1 MYIEHIPSLVK
12 KPLVEDH
19 GEDCLYQ
26 SWWEDDETIDAKKP
40 ESMKSFVHFSRITL
54 KPGAD
59 NKTHDH
65 DDIEQFYLVMEGT
78 GKVWVGDE
86 EREVSA
92 GDTIFLPA
100 KVPHGFENTTDK
112 PTILL
117 MIGAQI

>member
-1 MYIEHIPSLVK
+1 MYVEHLPSLVK
-12 KPLVEDH
+12 KPLVEQH

-26 SWWEDDETIDAKKP
+26 IWWEDDDTFEAKKP
-40 ESMKSFVHFSRITL
+40 ESMKSFVNFSRITM

-59 NKTHDH
+59 NQMHDH
-65 DDIEQFYLVMEGT
+65 DDIEQFYIVVEGA
-78 GKVWVGDE
+78 GKVRVGDE
-86 EREVSA
+86 ERDVST
-92 GDTIFLPA
+92 GDAIFLPA

>member
-1 MYIEHIPSLVK
+1 MYVEHLQSLVK
-12 KPLVEDH
+12 KPLVDHH

-26 SWWEDDETIDAKKP
+26 IWWEDDDMFDAKKP
-40 ESMKSFVHFSRITL
+40 ESMKSFVNFSRITL

-59 NKTHDH
+59 NKIHDH
-65 DDIEQFYLVMEGT
+65 DDIEQFYLVVEGA
-78 GKVWVGDE
+78 GRVRVGDE

-100 KVPHGFENTTDK
+100 KVPHGFKNTTDK